1 MRSLTLA
8 EIMYHYH
15 CAALQIMKPLLRRLI
30 SMTGVQ
36 LSDSCRAALD
46 IDERPAGFEFLTD
59 DIFSIEP
66 VVKKTHLSMRS
77 LGRMHMALAKVS
89 AYCVLCL
96 SVFVCI

>member
-1 MRSLTLA
+1 M
-8 EIMYHYH
+8 
-15 CAALQIMKPLLRRLI
+15 QILKPLLRRLI

-36 LSDSCRAALD
+36 LSDTCRAALD
-46 IDERPAGFEFLTD
+46 VDQRPAGFEFLTD

-89 AYCVLCL
+89 TQCFLYLNAMTHCLCYL
-96 SVFVCI
+96 YMCGMLCS

>member
-1 MRSLTLA
+1 
-8 EIMYHYH
+8 
-15 CAALQIMKPLLRRLI
+15 MKPLLRRLI

-36 LSDSCRAALD
+36 LSDTCKAALD
-46 IDERPAGFEFLTD
+46 VDQRPAGFEFLTD

-89 AYCVLCL
+89 IMGFTVYAHCAYDAAADVLL
-96 SVFVCI
+96 QAQNLAAQ

>member
-1 MRSLTLA
+1 MLLC
-8 EIMYHYH
+8 M
-15 CAALQIMKPLLRRLI
+15 QILKPLLRRLI

-36 LSDSCRAALD
+36 LSDTCRAALD
-46 IDERPAGFEFLTD
+46 VDQRPAGFEFLTD

-89 AYCVLCL
+89 TYT
-96 SVFVCI
+96 